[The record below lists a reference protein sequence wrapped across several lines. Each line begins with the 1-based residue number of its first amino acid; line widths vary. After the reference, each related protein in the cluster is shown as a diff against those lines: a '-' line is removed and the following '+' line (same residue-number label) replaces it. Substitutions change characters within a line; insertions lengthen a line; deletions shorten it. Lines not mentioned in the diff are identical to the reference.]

1 MPSTLFLFVKSHVF
15 QKQPESGPPGAPVE
29 AKAAR
34 PDFDKVYDAWFDRV
48 ASWVAAMGGPPGDR
62 DDLVQDVFL
71 IVLRRLPSF
80 DGENIA
86 AWLYQITRRR
96 VRDFRRLQWFKRLLF
111 RDRRF
116 LESFGGTE
124 TSTDAGDRRDQRRR
138 LEHLLEWLGEE
149 QRAAFVLFEIEGL
162 SGEEIASMQG
172 VPVNTVWARI
182 HTARKKLSERLTK
195 LDRAALRRAT

>member
-15 QKQPESGPPGAPVE
+15 QRLRESGPPGAPVE
-29 AKAAR
+29 AEAAR
-34 PDFDKVYDAWFDRV
+34 PEFDKVYDAWFDRV
-48 ASWVAAMGGPPGDR
+48 ASWVAAMGAPAGDR

-71 IVLRRLPSF
+71 VVLRRLPSF

-96 VRDFRRLQWFKRLLF
+96 VRDFRRLAWFKRLLF

-116 LESFGGTE
+116 LEAFGG
-124 TSTDAGDRRDQRRR
+124 TSTDAGDLRDQRRR
-138 LEHLLEWLGEE
+138 LDYLLDVLGEE

>member
-1 MPSTLFLFVKSHVF
+1 MKSHVF
-15 QKQPESGPPGAPVE
+15 QKLRESGPPGVPALAE
-29 AKAAR
+29 AAR
-34 PDFDKVYDAWFDRV
+34 PEFDKVYDAWFERV

-62 DDLVQDVFL
+62 EDLVQDVFL

-80 DGENIA
+80 DGENMA
-86 AWLYQITRRR
+86 AWLYQITRHR

-116 LESFGGTE
+116 LEAFGGTD
-124 TSTDAGDRRDQRRR
+124 TGTDAGDRRDQRRR
-138 LEHLLEWLGEE
+138 LDQLLDVLGEE

-162 SGEEIASMQG
+162 SGEQIAGMQG

-182 HTARKKLSERLTK
+182 HTARRKLSERLTK